1 MKISNKL
8 KFNKIYLLLT
18 LCVLFWSGN
27 FIVGRYINTTIDP
40 VQLAFFRWISVAF
53 LLIPFLIKDFKNIL
67 SVFRQNF
74 LILNI
79 LAILS
84 VTAYNTLLYHGLQTT
99 QATNGLLIN
108 SVVPVEIL
116 LLSFFILKI
125 KIVFKQFLGIL
136 LSLCGVVFLVVK
148 GDISLLKTL
157 EFNIGDLWILSAGF
171 VWALYSVLIK
181 FKPQGLS
188 ILSFLSLLTYVGLF
202 WLYLVYISCGYS
214 ITNDITLMQDN
225 YLIIIY
231 ISVFT
236 SILSYIFWNLG
247 VEKIGANQ
255 TGQFT
260 HLMPLFG
267 SILAY
272 LFLGEVLHLYHL
284 VGAVIIMIGIYLS
297 LFNQGK

>member
-1 MKISNKL
+1 MFSNR
-8 KFNKIYLLLT
+8 IYLLLT

-27 FIVGRYINTTIDP
+27 FIVGRDINTTIDP

-53 LLIPFLIKDFKNIL
+53 FLIPFVIKDFKNIIL
-67 SVFRQNF
+67 IFKQNF
-74 LILNI
+74 IILNL

-84 VTAYNTLLYHGLQTT
+84 VTGYNTLLYHGLQTT
-99 QATNGLLIN
+99 QATNALLLN
-108 SVVPVEIL
+108 SIVPVEIL
-116 LLSFFILKI
+116 LLSFFILQI
-125 KIVFKQFLGIL
+125 KIVFKQFIGIL

-157 EFNIGDLWILSAGF
+157 EFNTGDLWILGAGLT
-171 VWALYSVLIK
+171 WALYSVLMK
-181 FKPQGLS
+181 FKPKGLS
-188 ILSFLSLLTYVGLF
+188 ILSFLSLLTYIGLF
-202 WLYLVYISCGYS
+202 WLYLVYIASGYS
-214 ITNDITLMQDN
+214 FEDDITLMQDN
-225 YLIIIY
+225 CLIIIY

-272 LFLGEVLHLYHL
+272 IFLGEVLHLYHL
-284 VGAVIIMIGIYLS
+284 VGAVIIIVGLYLS
-297 LFNQGK
+297 LFSQK

>member
-1 MKISNKL
+1 MLSNR
-8 KFNKIYLLLT
+8 IYLLLT

-27 FIVGRYINTTIDP
+27 FIVGRDINTTIDP

-53 LLIPFLIKDFKNIL
+53 FLIPFLIKDFKNIIL
-67 SVFRQNF
+67 IFKQNF
-74 LILNI
+74 IILNL

-84 VTAYNTLLYHGLQTT
+84 VTGYNTLLYHGLQTT
-99 QATNGLLIN
+99 QATNALLLN
-108 SVVPVEIL
+108 SIVPVEIL
-116 LLSFFILKI
+116 LLSFFILQI
-125 KIVFKQFLGIL
+125 KIVFKQFIGIL

-157 EFNIGDLWILSAGF
+157 EFNTGDLWILGAGLT
-171 VWALYSVLIK
+171 WALYSVLMK
-181 FKPQGLS
+181 FKPKGLS
-188 ILSFLSLLTYVGLF
+188 ILSFLSLLTYIGLF
-202 WLYLVYISCGYS
+202 WLYLVYIASGYS
-214 ITNDITLMQDN
+214 FEDDITLMQDN
-225 YLIIIY
+225 CLIIIY

-272 LFLGEVLHLYHL
+272 IFLGEVLHLYHL
-284 VGAVIIMIGIYLS
+284 VGAVIIIVGLYLS
-297 LFNQGK
+297 LFSQK

>member
-1 MKISNKL
+1 VFSNR
-8 KFNKIYLLLT
+8 IYLLLT

-27 FIVGRYINTTIDP
+27 FIVGRDINTTIDP

-53 LLIPFLIKDFKNIL
+53 FLIPFVIKDFKNIIL
-67 SVFRQNF
+67 IFKQNF
-74 LILNI
+74 IILNL

-84 VTAYNTLLYHGLQTT
+84 VTGYNTLLYHGLQTT
-99 QATNGLLIN
+99 QATNALLLN
-108 SVVPVEIL
+108 SIVPVEIL
-116 LLSFFILKI
+116 LLSFFILQI
-125 KIVFKQFLGIL
+125 KIVFKQFIGIL

-157 EFNIGDLWILSAGF
+157 EFNTGDLWILGAGLT
-171 VWALYSVLIK
+171 WALYSVLMK
-181 FKPQGLS
+181 FKPKGLS
-188 ILSFLSLLTYVGLF
+188 ILSFLSLLTYIGLF
-202 WLYLVYISCGYS
+202 WLYLVYIASGYS
-214 ITNDITLMQDN
+214 FEDDITLMQDN
-225 YLIIIY
+225 CLIIIY

-272 LFLGEVLHLYHL
+272 IFLGEVLHLYHL
-284 VGAVIIMIGIYLS
+284 VGAVIIIVGLYLS
-297 LFNQGK
+297 LFSQK

>member
-1 MKISNKL
+1 VFSNR
-8 KFNKIYLLLT
+8 IYLLLT

-27 FIVGRYINTTIDP
+27 FIVGRDINTTIDP

-53 LLIPFLIKDFKNIL
+53 FLIPFVIKDFKNIIL
-67 SVFRQNF
+67 IFKQNF
-74 LILNI
+74 IILNL

-84 VTAYNTLLYHGLQTT
+84 VTGYNTLLYHGLQTT
-99 QATNGLLIN
+99 QATNALLLN
-108 SVVPVEIL
+108 SIVPVEIL
-116 LLSFFILKI
+116 LLSFFILQI
-125 KIVFKQFLGIL
+125 KIVFKQFIGIL

-157 EFNIGDLWILSAGF
+157 EFNTGDLWILGAGLT
-171 VWALYSVLIK
+171 WALYSVLMK
-181 FKPQGLS
+181 FKPKGLS
-188 ILSFLSLLTYVGLF
+188 ILSFLSLLTYIGLF
-202 WLYLVYISCGYS
+202 WLYLVYIASGYS
-214 ITNDITLMQDN
+214 FEDDITLMQDN

-272 LFLGEVLHLYHL
+272 IFLGEVLHLYHL
-284 VGAVIIMIGIYLS
+284 VGAVIIIVGIYLS
-297 LFNQGK
+297 LFSQK

>member
-1 MKISNKL
+1 MLSNR
-8 KFNKIYLLLT
+8 IYLLLT

-27 FIVGRYINTTIDP
+27 FIVGRDINTTIDP

-53 LLIPFLIKDFKNIL
+53 FLIPFVIKDFKNIIL
-67 SVFRQNF
+67 IFKQNF
-74 LILNI
+74 IILNL

-84 VTAYNTLLYHGLQTT
+84 VTGYNTLLYHGLQTT
-99 QATNGLLIN
+99 QATNALLLN
-108 SVVPVEIL
+108 SIVPVEIL
-116 LLSFFILKI
+116 LLSFFILQI
-125 KIVFKQFLGIL
+125 KIVFKQFIGIL

-157 EFNIGDLWILSAGF
+157 EFNTGDLWILGAGLT
-171 VWALYSVLIK
+171 WALYSVLMK
-181 FKPQGLS
+181 FKPKGLS
-188 ILSFLSLLTYVGLF
+188 ILSFLSLLTYIGLF
-202 WLYLVYISCGYS
+202 WLYLVYIASGYS
-214 ITNDITLMQDN
+214 FEDDITLMQDN
-225 YLIIIY
+225 CLIIIY

-272 LFLGEVLHLYHL
+272 IFLGEVLHLYHL
-284 VGAVIIMIGIYLS
+284 VGAVIIIVGIYLS
-297 LFNQGK
+297 LFSQK

>member
-1 MKISNKL
+1 VLSNR
-8 KFNKIYLLLT
+8 IYLLLT

-27 FIVGRYINTTIDP
+27 FIVGRDINTTIDP

-53 LLIPFLIKDFKNIL
+53 FLIPFLIKDFKNIIL
-67 SVFRQNF
+67 IFKQNF
-74 LILNI
+74 IILNL

-84 VTAYNTLLYHGLQTT
+84 VTGYNTLLYHGLQTT
-99 QATNGLLIN
+99 QATNALLLN
-108 SVVPVEIL
+108 SIVPVEIL
-116 LLSFFILKI
+116 LLSFFILQI
-125 KIVFKQFLGIL
+125 KIVFKQFIGIL

-157 EFNIGDLWILSAGF
+157 EFNTGDLWILGAGLT
-171 VWALYSVLIK
+171 WALYSVLMK
-181 FKPQGLS
+181 FKPKGLS
-188 ILSFLSLLTYVGLF
+188 ILSFLSLLTYIGLF
-202 WLYLVYISCGYS
+202 WLYLVYIASGYS
-214 ITNDITLMQDN
+214 FEDDITLMQDN
-225 YLIIIY
+225 CLIIIY

-272 LFLGEVLHLYHL
+272 IFLGEVLHLYHL
-284 VGAVIIMIGIYLS
+284 VGAVIIIVGLYLS
-297 LFNQGK
+297 LFSQK

>member
-1 MKISNKL
+1 MFSNR
-8 KFNKIYLLLT
+8 IYLLLT

-27 FIVGRYINTTIDP
+27 FIVGRDINTTIDP

-53 LLIPFLIKDFKNIL
+53 FLIPFVIKDFKNIIL
-67 SVFRQNF
+67 IFKQNF
-74 LILNI
+74 IILNL

-84 VTAYNTLLYHGLQTT
+84 VTGYNTLLYHGLQTT
-99 QATNGLLIN
+99 QATNALLLN
-108 SVVPVEIL
+108 SIVPVEIL
-116 LLSFFILKI
+116 LLSFFILQI
-125 KIVFKQFLGIL
+125 KIVFKQFIGIL

-157 EFNIGDLWILSAGF
+157 EFNTGDLWILGAGLT
-171 VWALYSVLIK
+171 WALYSVLMK
-181 FKPQGLS
+181 FKPKGLS
-188 ILSFLSLLTYVGLF
+188 ILSFLSLLTYIGLF
-202 WLYLVYISCGYS
+202 WLYLVYIASGYS
-214 ITNDITLMQDN
+214 FEDDITLMQDN

-272 LFLGEVLHLYHL
+272 IFLGEVLHLYHL
-284 VGAVIIMIGIYLS
+284 VGAVIIIVGIYLS
-297 LFNQGK
+297 LFSQK

>member
-1 MKISNKL
+1 MFSNR
-8 KFNKIYLLLT
+8 IYLLLT

-53 LLIPFLIKDFKNIL
+53 FLIPFLIKDFKNIIL
-67 SVFRQNF
+67 IFKQNF
-74 LILNI
+74 FILNF

-84 VTAYNTLLYHGLQTT
+84 VTGYNTLLYHGLQTT
-99 QATNGLLIN
+99 QATNALLLN
-108 SVVPVEIL
+108 SIVPVEIL

-125 KIVFKQFLGIL
+125 KIVFKQLLGIL
-136 LSLCGVVFLVVK
+136 LSLLGVLFLVVK

-157 EFNIGDLWILSAGF
+157 EFNIGDLWILGAGLT
-171 VWALYSVLIK
+171 WALYSVLMK
-181 FKPQGLS
+181 FKPKGLN
-188 ILSFLSLLTYVGLF
+188 ILNFLSLLTYIGLF
-202 WLYLVYISCGYS
+202 WLYLVYVASGYS
-214 ITNDITLMQDN
+214 FEDDITLMQDN

-272 LFLGEVLHLYHL
+272 IFLGEVLHLYHL
-284 VGAVIIMIGIYLS
+284 VGAVIIIVGIYLS
-297 LFNQGK
+297 LFSQK